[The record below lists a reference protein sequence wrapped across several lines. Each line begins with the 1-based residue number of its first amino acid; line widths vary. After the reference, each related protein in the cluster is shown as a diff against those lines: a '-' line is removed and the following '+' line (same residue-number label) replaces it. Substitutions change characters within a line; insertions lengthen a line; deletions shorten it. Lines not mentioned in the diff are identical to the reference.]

1 MRNRIAQQIRQAI
14 LNGALQEG
22 ERLVERKLA
31 SALGA
36 SLTSVREAL
45 IELESEGF
53 ILKKINLGTYVNKM
67 SMEDIEKIF
76 EVRRALESFAI
87 AEAARQG
94 TAEQI
99 AGLEKTYFDMVD
111 AARIKDAR
119 AFNRYDMQWHLHVWR
134 MSGNEYLEAALRR
147 AVLPFF
153 AFVAIRIS
161 SLDPL
166 SLLRDAYG
174 HLPLIEAIKARDA
187 EKAKQAFAST
197 LDAWLS
203 ITRAEFAENAE
214 LEERKSSPARRTSP
228 QYPARIEPIAQPA
241 RLTD

>member
-1 MRNRIAQQIRQAI
+1 MFQKLTSHTMRNRIAQQIRKAI
-14 LNGALQEG
+14 LSGALREG

-31 SALGA
+31 SALGS

-76 EVRRALESFAI
+76 EVRRVLESFAI
-87 AEAARQG
+87 SEAALQG

-99 AGLEKTYFDMVD
+99 AELEKIYFEMVD
-111 AARIKDAR
+111 AARVKDAR
-119 AFNRYDMQWHLHVWR
+119 AFNRYDMQWHTHVWR

-161 SLDPL
+161 SLDRL
-166 SLLRDAYG
+166 SLLRDAHG
-174 HLPLIEAIKARDA
+174 HLPLIEAVKARDA
-187 EKAKQAFAST
+187 EKAKLAFAST

-203 ITRAEFAENAE
+203 ITRAEFAETEE
-214 LEERKSSPARRTSP
+214 LEERKSS
-228 QYPARIEPIAQPA
+228 QPA
-241 RLTD
+241 ELVQPTSSQ